1 MSQTRKLSLL
11 AGAVATTGA
20 FGNAFAAESQSSQSY
35 TNADEVRAIVSEMLA
50 DAETRSSLQAGG
62 TGGWDDGFFLQD
74 SSGNFRLNVGGLI
87 QFRYNLNFRDNEDL
101 NTEDEVAGFTS
112 ESDFESGYQTARTKV
127 SFSGHVINPN
137 LFYNILVSSFA
148 PDSGDF
154 NIQHAYVG
162 YLWDNGFHAKW
173 GQYRLQF
180 ARVWNVADEY
190 QLSADRDLT
199 STTFGQGD
207 SQGMEIGYK
216 AEDWRVI
223 ASLSDGF
230 NSANTDWDANT
241 SIAAA
246 YDPDTGDLIA
256 AFPTIGSQLSG
267 EADIAFTARG
277 EIKFAGTWE
286 QVEDF
291 TSMPGSEFFAMFGV
305 AGHVQWTDSD
315 RVAVSA
321 DAPGA
326 SAGDVAYYA
335 WTADVSLKGDGW
347 NAFVAGY
354 GGYTNFDDI
363 TQNVTTGDQDSFD
376 PADYGLVIQGGI
388 FIPETD
394 FEFFARYDAT
404 FIDDDERN
412 VTGDNNDIF
421 NTVTAGVNWYYA
433 GHAAKFTFDVIYF
446 IDDINVLSGP
456 NTLVGYLGSTNDG
469 EVTIQFQFQ
478 LLF

>member
-35 TNADEVRAIVSEMLA
+35 TSADEVRAIVSEMLA

-74 SSGNFRLNVGGLI
+74 SSGNFRLNVGGMV
-87 QFRYNLNFRDNEDL
+87 QFRYNLNFRDNDQNL
-101 NTEDEVAGFTS
+101 DEVDNVAGFTD
-112 ESDFESGYQTARTKV
+112 SDFESGYQTARTKV
-127 SFSGHVINPN
+127 EFSGHVINPN
-137 LFYNILVSSFA
+137 LFYDVLVSSFA

-162 YLWDNGFHAKW
+162 YLWDNGFHMKW

-180 ARVWNVADEY
+180 AREKNIADHY
-190 QLSADRDLT
+190 QLSADRSRT
-199 STTFGQGD
+199 GETFDQGD
-207 SQGMEIGYK
+207 SQGMEMGYK

-223 ASLSDGF
+223 ASFSDGF
-230 NSANTDWDANT
+230 NSANTDWDAST

-246 YDPDTGDLIA
+246 YDPDTGDLVA

-305 AGHVQWTDSD
+305 AGHIQWTDQD
-315 RVAVSA
+315 RTQVDAV
-321 DAPGA
+321 GA
-326 SAGDVAYYA
+326 SVGDVTYWA

-354 GGYTNFDDI
+354 GGYTDYDDL
-363 TQNVTTGDQDSFD
+363 TGNVTTGRASSESYT
-376 PADYGLVIQGGI
+376 DYGVIVQGGI

-394 FEFFARYDAT
+394 FEFFLRYDAT
-404 FIDDDERN
+404 FIDQDERN
-412 VTGDNNDIF
+412 QTGDSNDIF
-421 NTVTAGVNWYYA
+421 NTITGGVNWYYA
-433 GHAAKFTFDVIYF
+433 GHAAKFTADVIYF
-446 IDDINVLSGP
+446 IDDIDILSGP

-469 EVTIQFQFQ
+469 ELTIQFQFQ